1 MQTLRDVPVGTT
13 ATVRKLH
20 GEGPLKRRVMDM
32 GITKGVEIYV
42 RKVAPLGDPLEISVR
57 GYELSL
63 RRADADIIE
72 IEGCHAGAPAPKPS
86 PPPRPKA
93 VRPARETEVKIALAG
108 NPNCGKTT
116 LFNALTGGN
125 QYVGN
130 WPGVTVEKK
139 DGRLKGHKDVVIQD
153 LPGIYSL
160 SPYSLEEVVARSYL
174 VEERPD
180 AILNIVDGT
189 NIERNLYLTTQLL
202 ELGIPTVVAVNMM
215 DVVRKNGDE
224 IDLER
229 LSRELRCPV
238 VPISALTGEG
248 APEAASL
255 AVGQA
260 RSGQAAE
267 RPHVFSGTV
276 EHAIAHIE
284 ESIQDK
290 APAAGIRWYAIKIF
304 ERDAK
309 AYAGLGLDKDLV
321 AHLDEHIVEC
331 EKEMDDDCESIIT
344 DQRYRRV
351 QELASLCVRRRRGRG
366 GLSLSDKIDRV
377 VTNRV
382 LALPIFA
389 AVIWLMYYVSVTT
402 VGSWMTDWA
411 NDGVFGAAG
420 WHLAWPTGAKAAAW
434 KADSDAYAAA
444 QARIRAYEA
453 AGGGDAARLFRVE
466 DGESGEVGN
475 YPVALDEYLAS
486 SVADEEAF
494 ARIGREDILALFDGD
509 GAPKDPALV
518 GLSLVGEDGA
528 MAIRAAGAGAD
539 GGDALYP
546 LSAFI
551 ADGESAAA
559 ARAIA
564 EPNPRDSA
572 KYGPW
577 VPSLPA
583 LADRAFRRIGVPE
596 DSGVHRIVF
605 DVIFHGVGTVLGFV
619 PQIMVIFLFLSFL
632 EDVGYMAR
640 IAFIM
645 DRIFNKFGLSGKSF
659 IPILIG
665 MGCGVPAVMAA
676 RTIEAQ
682 RDRRMTIMLGTYIPC
697 SAKAAIIA
705 MFVPAFFSK
714 SAWVASAMYFAG
726 IAVIVLGGLVLKK
739 FRAFAGDPAP
749 FVMELPAYHLPTLRN
764 IAIHTWDRTRA
775 YMVKAGTI
783 IFAACTALWLLMNFD
798 WSFHYLGEEGLSE
811 SMLADIR
818 RDREGAGHGDAFDG
832 FRLRGGGG
840 RDAPAPARPLRAAQR
855 RGAGDARGAVV
866 HGLQPLQPAL
876 HGGGRH
882 LLPRDRRGP
891 VGVDL
896 RGLPVPSRLLPR
908 PLHLPARGALR
919 LRPVRRLDRGRDLP
933 PAAGAV
939 ARLPPR
945 ARRRRKPRRGRA
957 MTAGEAAVALLFAAL
972 LFLAVRH
979 VVRRGPC
986 EGCHREGCRSG
997 SNEGCH
1003 CEDCHRGSNEGCRLG
1018 PSCPRCR
1025 KR

>member
-1 MQTLRDVPVGTT
+1 MKTLKDVPVGAT

-42 RKVAPLGDPLEISVR
+42 RKVAPLGDPIEISVR

-63 RRADADIIE
+63 RRADAEIIE
-72 IEGCHAGAPAPKPS
+72 IDSCRPGMSEPQNPPPPPPS
-86 PPPRPKA
+86 PAARKPR
-93 VRPARETEVKIALAG
+93 VSEIKIALAG

-139 DGRLKGHKDVVIQD
+139 DGRLKGHRDVVIQD

-174 VEERPD
+174 VEEKPD

-224 IDLER
+224 IDLGK

-238 VPISALTGEG
+238 VAISALTGEG
-248 APEAASL
+248 APEAAAL
-255 AVGQA
+255 AVEQA
-260 RSGQAAE
+260 RSGHAAE

-290 APAAGIRWYAIKIF
+290 APRAGIRWYAIKIF
-304 ERDAK
+304 ERDEK

-321 AHLDEHIVEC
+321 AHLDEHVVEC

-351 QELASLCVRRRRGRG
+351 QELTALCVTRRRARGT
-366 GLSLSDKIDRV
+366 SLSEKIDRV
-377 VTNRV
+377 VTNRI

-411 NDGVFGAAG
+411 NNGVFGDAG
-420 WHLAWPTGAKAAAW
+420 WHLVWPTGQKAAAW
-434 KADSDAYAAA
+434 EADVAAHRDAR
-444 QARIRAYEA
+444 ARIAAFES
-453 AGGGDAARLFRVE
+453 AGGGDATRLFRVE
-466 DGESGEVGN
+466 DEKSGEVAN
-475 YPVALDEYLAS
+475 YPVELDEYLAAKF
-486 SVADEEAF
+486 ADKDSF
-494 ARIGREDILALFDGD
+494 ANITRDDILALFDAE
-509 GAPKDPALV
+509 GAPKDAALA
-518 GLSLVGEDGA
+518 GLSLVNWGTGA
-528 MAIRAAGAGAD
+528 DILADRGAGVQTIF
-539 GGDALYP
+539 P
-546 LSAFI
+546 LSDFI
-551 ADGESAAA
+551 ADAETVNA
-559 ARAIA
+559 ARRVSAPDPA
-564 EPNPRDSA
+564 DRA
-572 KYGPW
+572 KYGVW
-577 VPSLPA
+577 VRSLPA
-583 LADRAFRRIGVPE
+583 ITDAAFQKIGVRRGSP
-596 DSGVHRIVF
+596 VHRLVF

-619 PQIMVIFLFLSFL
+619 PQIMVIFIFLSFL

-705 MFVPAFFSK
+705 MFVPAFFAK
-714 SAWVASAMYFAG
+714 SAWIASAMYFAG

-739 FRAFAGDPAP
+739 FPAFAGEPAP

-764 IAIHTWDRTRA
+764 IALHTWDRTRA
-775 YMVKAGTI
+775 YMLKAGTI
-783 IFAACTALWLLMNFD
+783 IFVACTVLWLLMNFD
-798 WSFHYLGEEGLSE
+798 WSLSYLGEEGLSN
-811 SMLADIR
+811 SMLADI
-818 RDREGAGHGDAFDG
+818 GGVLKWLFAPLG
-832 FRLRGGGG
+832 FG
-840 RDAPAPARPLRAAQR
+840 RDW
-855 RGAGDARGAVV
+855 
-866 HGLQPLQPAL
+866 
-876 HGGGRH
+876 
-882 LLPRDRRGP
+882 
-891 VGVDL
+891 
-896 RGLPVPSRLLPR
+896 S
-908 PLHLPARGALR
+908 
-919 LRPVRRLDRGRDLP
+919 
-933 PAAGAV
+933 GAV
-939 ARLPPR
+939 ASVSAGIAKEQATATLSMVSGSVKAVGGTLPHLR
-945 ARRRRKPRRGRA
+945 ALFMQLNG
-957 MTAGEAAVALLFAAL
+957 AGLGTLAALSFMVFNLFNPPCMVAVATSFREIGGGKWGWICIGFQFLLGYCLAL
-972 LFLAVRH
+972 CTYQIGALFVAGHFGFWTVVAFLLVLTAVWLI
-979 VVRRGPC
+979 VRRAP
-986 EGCHREGCRSG
+986 G
-997 SNEGCH
+997 SRAPGARQITDN
-1003 CEDCHRGSNEGCRLG
+1003 R
-1018 PSCPRCR
+1018 
-1025 KR
+1025 